1 MTSHGA
7 ETTSS
12 LTNEQFW
19 NLYLAEHQ
27 RLTNCWLHVIGTL
40 SSWVVMLLAI
50 VWQLWW
56 LLILVPVVG
65 YGMAWMGHLLIEGN
79 QPVSIRY
86 PVRSLFCDYRLVWQ
100 MLTGGRRGAV
110 TVNATS
116 ESDAMTPASE
126 AHQGELMSASNTT
139 ESGLFPLPLTA
150 FEQLMLAD
158 DSRLYPMTFFI
169 QIGLTGDLRREEFEA
184 ACAAAVH
191 RHPLLMANVRWKF
204 LRPYWVRATRDTVVQ
219 WHDASL
225 PEPSLEQRYI
235 DLKAQPA
242 LRVSV
247 AHVPAESIILFQ
259 FHHAATDGIGAIQF
273 IGDALS
279 IYGDATA
286 EPDAER
292 PRLVPIEPSCLLR
305 RGERWESGRQP
316 PKLLRRWAYRVVEVL
331 GVHPCRIVQ
340 RSNVPIIQQ
349 QGRPIFL
356 TRFLERAEL
365 KALNQT
371 AAARGVTP
379 NELLA
384 LAMFQT
390 LHTWNQHAGRDVSRE
405 VFRIAIP
412 ASVRTPV
419 HDECPAAN
427 IVSYILLTRR
437 GDQIQESQSLL
448 NFIAAESRQVLNG
461 RETGIVLLCVEAA
474 SLIPGLTRL
483 LTRLPVRLATTV
495 LANVGEVK
503 RQLRNHF
510 PLRRGNCVA
519 GNVELNY
526 LLGAAPVRRGTH
538 VATSVGKYAGRLII
552 NLNCDPQYFTADA
565 AETFAECFVNHLRQL
580 SESSEKPLGHDAAF
594 VRT

>member
-1 MTSHGA
+1 MNA
-7 ETTSS
+7 
-12 LTNEQFW
+12 
-19 NLYLAEHQ
+19 
-27 RLTNCWLHVIGTL
+27 
-40 SSWVVMLLAI
+40 
-50 VWQLWW
+50 
-56 LLILVPVVG
+56 
-65 YGMAWMGHLLIEGN
+65 
-79 QPVSIRY
+79 SIK
-86 PVRSLFCDYRLVWQ
+86 
-100 MLTGGRRGAV
+100 
-110 TVNATS
+110 
-116 ESDAMTPASE
+116 
-126 AHQGELMSASNTT
+126 T
-139 ESGLFPLPLTA
+139 ESALFPLPFTA

-184 ACAAAVH
+184 ACSAAVQ
-191 RHPLLMANVRWKF
+191 RHPLLMANVRWKY
-204 LRPYWVRATRDTVVQ
+204 LRPYWVRTTRETVVQ

-235 DLKAQPA
+235 DLRIQPA

-247 AHVPAESIILFQ
+247 GHMPAKSTILFQ
-259 FHHAATDGIGAIQF
+259 FHHAATDGIGAMQF
-273 IGDALS
+273 IGDLLS
-279 IYGDATA
+279 LYGDATA
-286 EPDAER
+286 EPDEER
-292 PRLVPIEPSCLLR
+292 PQLVPIEPNCLLR

-316 PKLLRRWAYRVVEVL
+316 PKLLRRWAYRAVEVL

-340 RSNVPIIQQ
+340 RSNVPEDQQ
-349 QGRPIFL
+349 QGRPFFL

-371 AAARGVTP
+371 AADRGVTS

-390 LHTWNQHAGRDVSRE
+390 LHTWNQHAGRDVSRD
-405 VFRIAIP
+405 VFRIVIP

-419 HDECPAAN
+419 HDDCPAAN

-437 GDQIQESQSLL
+437 GDQIQKSQSLL

-461 RETGIVLLCVEAA
+461 RETGIVLLTMEAA
-474 SLIPGLTRL
+474 CLIPGLIRV
-483 LTRLPVRLATTV
+483 LTRLTVRLATTV

-510 PLRRGNCVA
+510 PLRRGKCVV
-519 GNVELNY
+519 GNVELDY

-552 NLNCDPQYFTADA
+552 NLNCDPRYFTVDE
-565 AETFAECFVNHLRQL
+565 AETFAECFVNHLKQL
-580 SESSEKPLGHDAAF
+580 SESSEEPSNDDSAL